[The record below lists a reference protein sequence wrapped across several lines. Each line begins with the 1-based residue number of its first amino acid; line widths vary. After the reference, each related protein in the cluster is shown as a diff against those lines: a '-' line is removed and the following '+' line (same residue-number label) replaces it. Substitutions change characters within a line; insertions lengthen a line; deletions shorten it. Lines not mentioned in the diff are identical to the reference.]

1 MDIASTTVGDPAPPE
16 TRPRPLPLL
25 PRAVRRRRNTG
36 PATPD
41 SVSGGGGSPAGSG
54 RDLHVPAL
62 VALLAVSFGLRLW
75 GVKQGLPYSYNVDEA
90 THFVPRAIAFFGHD
104 YNPQYFLNPPAYSY
118 LLHIV
123 FEMWFGSADAVRRLY
138 AADPTNVFVVA
149 RVVAAALGTVSVWLT
164 YLAGARLFHRTVGL
178 LAAAILGLAFLPIFY
193 SHLALNDVPTLAPVA
208 LSLYGIA
215 GILRTGA
222 RRDYVLAGVG
232 IGLAAATKYT
242 GGIVIVCLVGAF
254 LADALAGGTAIAVRR
269 LILAAACALLAFV
282 AANPYAVLDFSAF
295 QAGVSTQQSL
305 AGGADPIKLGTTA
318 ESGTAYYVWTLTW
331 GLGWAPALAALGGAV
346 LLVVRRWL
354 AMAAVLVPAPI
365 AFIVFMGDQQRFF
378 GRWLLPVYEIVA
390 LLAAY
395 GTVEFVRWLI
405 GSRRVPALIAAGAA
419 TLVMLGQS
427 VAAVVH
433 NDVVLSR
440 PDTRNV
446 ARRWMVGH
454 VPAGAKVVVEPIVS
468 GDWGHDIG
476 RSLAATPN
484 GGRWRLWNTSVT
496 DVDASGNHLPA
507 GVHRY
512 VPVDE
517 YERTLRPELL
527 TEYASSGYCWVVIG
541 SLQAGRSFAQPK
553 IAPSAIAYYA
563 QLANHARLMY
573 HISPFGRVG
582 SATRAVPF
590 SFDWS
595 IDYYPS
601 QYSRPGPEMSVYR
614 LSLGRCGTPGSDA
627 GTG

>member
-1 MDIASTTVGDPAPPE
+1 MDMAPTTVGDPTPPE
-16 TRPRPLPLL
+16 TTPRPLPLV
-25 PRAVRRRRNTG
+25 PRAVRRRRRAR
-36 PATPD
+36 PDERDPMAT
-41 SVSGGGGSPAGSG
+41 SRRAGSDSG
-54 RDLHVPAL
+54 SRRDLHVPAL
-62 VALLAVSFGLRLW
+62 VALLALTFGLRLW

-90 THFVPRAIAFFGHD
+90 THFVPRAIAYFGHD

-123 FEMWFGSADAVRRLY
+123 FELWFGSGDAVRRLY

-164 YLAGARLFHRTVGL
+164 YLAGARLFNRTTGL
-178 LAAAILGLAFLPIFY
+178 LAAAIFGLAFLPIFY

-215 GILRTGA
+215 GVVRNGS
-222 RRDYVLAGVG
+222 RRDYVLAGIG

-242 GGIVIVCLVGAF
+242 GGITIICLLGAF
-254 LADALAGGTAIAVRR
+254 AADAAGGAAATSLRR
-269 LILAAACALLAFV
+269 LTLATVCAALAFV

-295 QAGVSTQQSL
+295 QAGVSMQQSL
-305 AGGADPIKLGTTA
+305 AGGSDPIKLGTTA
-318 ESGTAYYVWTLTW
+318 ASGTAYYLWTLTW
-331 GLGWAPALAALGGAV
+331 GLGWAPALAALGGAM
-346 LLVVRRWL
+346 LLIARRWL
-354 AMAAVLVPAPI
+354 AMAVVLIPAPI
-365 AFIVFMGDQQRFF
+365 AFIIFMGDQQRFF
-378 GRWLLPVYEIVA
+378 GRWLLPVFEIIA

-395 GTVEFVRWLI
+395 GTVELVRWLI
-405 GSRRVPALIAAGAA
+405 RSRRVPVLVAAGGA

-468 GDWGHDIG
+468 GDWARDVG
-476 RSLAATPN
+476 RSLTATTN
-484 GGRWRLWNTSVT
+484 GARWQIWNTSIA
-496 DVDASGNHLPA
+496 DVDAAGNHLPA
-507 GVHRY
+507 GEHRY

-527 TEYASSGYCWVVIG
+527 TEYANAGYCWVVIG

-553 IAPSAIAYYA
+553 IGPSAIAYYA

-573 HISPFGRVG
+573 HISPFAHT
-582 SATRAVPF
+582 SRAVPF

-601 QYSRPGPEMSVYR
+601 QYSHPGPEMSVYR
-614 LSLGRCGTPGSDA
+614 LDEGRCAAPGSDA